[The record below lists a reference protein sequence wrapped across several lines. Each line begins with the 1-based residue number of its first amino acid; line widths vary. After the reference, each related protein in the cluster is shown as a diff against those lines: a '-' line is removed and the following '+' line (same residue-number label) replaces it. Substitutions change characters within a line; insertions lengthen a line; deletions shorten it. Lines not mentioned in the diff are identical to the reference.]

1 MDYGKAKDI
10 RKQGL
15 SSLITENLVGGKG
28 IGSSFTS
35 AISDRTKATFTGI
48 KESFDPLNIAKKMT
62 GGSKLAPALL
72 GRMMGRKQEDIEH
85 FSGKPK
91 KSKGLF
97 GGLFGGKSNDSREM
111 AESLGSIYKEL
122 QRASEE
128 KKLDKQEQKNKVEG
142 QEAEEQRRN
151 SEIIKAIIGTRI
163 KSTKSNKDKIKEIK
177 QTEKEKPFRDEKG
190 RFAKK
195 PTEKEFGKEPTT
207 PSGPTGP
214 TVPTTKAPAPSAPT
228 APPSRAPSAP
238 APSAPTAPPSK
249 PPTTPAPSAPTA
261 PPSKPP
267 SAPAPS
273 APTAPPSKP
282 SVPTATPQAP
292 TSIIPKPAVS
302 TGTKIAAG
310 TATAL
315 KGRAAQVAVALGTLG
330 ITSKAAIG
338 AIVATS
344 AKESGLDPFKPE
356 DGVKPWKATLEK
368 RGVDYLYLKFP
379 QLAKGG
385 RVAKQLNMPDG
396 VPADYIK
403 QIMDKG
409 DEAWFTLVYPGGA
422 DAYKYRG
429 RGLIQITGKG
439 VYKSVGDIIGIDLE
453 KDPDAITRDFDTAA
467 KATGAYLM
475 NSLGRGDSKKGLAAL
490 NALSDEKESL
500 KVVIANVARGFAGS
514 DKDKID
520 KMFDPSSNL
529 GKTTASQ
536 LEAASKYSQL
546 GSDAA
551 SGKQIDQASKENKD
565 LKQTTNDKPAPSVVN
580 NLNVDSKN
588 SSSSREKPKEED
600 DRPAFLKKAKG

>member
-1 MDYGKAKDI
+1 MSISSALKSTVSALTGFAGNTTRAI
-10 RKQGL
+10 LGL
-15 SSLITENLVGGKG
+15 STVPAGKSPKNLNEINQAYSESLSSSTKILGAIFNQMQKARAEELSNRLNQENQ
-28 IGSSFTS
+28 T
-35 AISDRTKATFTGI
+35 DTKKQQDDKFNEELI
-48 KESFDPLNIAKKMT
+48 K
-62 GGSKLAPALL
+62 ALSI
-72 GRMMGRKQEDIEH
+72 RRKPR
-85 FSGKPK
+85 KPK
-91 KSKGLF
+91 KEPTKKEEPSK
-97 GGLFGGKSNDSREM
+97 
-111 AESLGSIYKEL
+111 KEEPKP
-122 QRASEE
+122 AAKKVEE
-128 KKLDKQEQKNKVEG
+128 KKVE
-142 QEAEEQRRN
+142 
-151 SEIIKAIIGTRI
+151 
-163 KSTKSNKDKIKEIK
+163 
-177 QTEKEKPFRDEKG
+177 P
-190 RFAKK
+190 K
-195 PTEKEFGKEPTT
+195 PTEKKVEEKKVEPKPQEKKVEKKEEVKPPPEKVPVKEVPKEAVKPPPKEVPKEVPKPTAEK
-207 PSGPTGP
+207 
-214 TVPTTKAPAPSAPT
+214 VAPT
-228 APPSRAPSAP
+228 P
-238 APSAPTAPPSK
+238 
-249 PPTTPAPSAPTA
+249 
-261 PPSKPP
+261 
-267 SAPAPS
+267 
-273 APTAPPSKP
+273 
-282 SVPTATPQAP
+282 
-292 TSIIPKPAVS
+292 PKPATTAGKAITS
-302 TGTKIAAG
+302 AAA
-310 TATAL
+310 ATAL

-551 SGKQIDQASKENKD
+551 SGKQIDQASKENKN
-565 LKQTTNDKPAPSVVN
+565 LKDSSAPQNKTIVN
-580 NLNVDSKN
+580 NTMTP
-588 SSSSREKPKEED
+588 SSEPEADIVVRGNKKD
-600 DRPAFLKKAKG
+600 DRSALQRKTQ

>member
-1 MDYGKAKDI
+1 M
-10 RKQGL
+10 
-15 SSLITENLVGGKG
+15 
-28 IGSSFTS
+28 
-35 AISDRTKATFTGI
+35 
-48 KESFDPLNIAKKMT
+48 
-62 GGSKLAPALL
+62 
-72 GRMMGRKQEDIEH
+72 
-85 FSGKPK
+85 
-91 KSKGLF
+91 
-97 GGLFGGKSNDSREM
+97 
-111 AESLGSIYKEL
+111 
-122 QRASEE
+122 
-128 KKLDKQEQKNKVEG
+128 
-142 QEAEEQRRN
+142 
-151 SEIIKAIIGTRI
+151 
-163 KSTKSNKDKIKEIK
+163 
-177 QTEKEKPFRDEKG
+177 
-190 RFAKK
+190 
-195 PTEKEFGKEPTT
+195 
-207 PSGPTGP
+207 
-214 TVPTTKAPAPSAPT
+214 
-228 APPSRAPSAP
+228 
-238 APSAPTAPPSK
+238 
-249 PPTTPAPSAPTA
+249 
-261 PPSKPP
+261 
-267 SAPAPS
+267 
-273 APTAPPSKP
+273 
-282 SVPTATPQAP
+282 
-292 TSIIPKPAVS
+292 
-302 TGTKIAAG
+302 
-310 TATAL
+310 
-315 KGRAAQVAVALGTLG
+315 GTLG

-490 NALSDEKESL
+490 NALSDEKEAL

-551 SGKQIDQASKENKD
+551 SGKQIDQSSKENKD
-565 LKQTTNDKPAPSVVN
+565 LKESLNKDKPKQSTVN
-580 NLNVDSKN
+580 NTTVTSENKETKQ
-588 SSSSREKPKEED
+588 SSESVD
-600 DRPAFLKKAKG
+600 DRPAHLKKKG